1 MTYITSSFRVLA
13 ILISI
18 SASVFSHAQVT
29 DSDVVFSST
38 FGGAT
43 IDGFTYTNPTGSE
56 EWAGFANED
65 VSLYPLSFSDSGEIT
80 FTGATAGIDAD
91 VYFRFEY
98 NTYPDIDPSFA
109 TTSVTVTGTAEASY
123 SVDIPAQGVNT
134 YSSFLLYVT
143 TLDAPVTLTNVTVT
157 SSAIA
162 DPCALVTCPTGQ
174 ECVDGECVVV
184 NGGPMVSAPTPP
196 AREPADVISIY
207 SDAYTD
213 VVVDDFDFGLC
224 GSSPAVAEEMIA
236 GNPTQRYLGEGCQ
249 GINFENNR
257 IDASAFTHLHFDFYT
272 DEMNVIGK
280 VFNLKL
286 VDWAGNA
293 TEDGATS
300 LEVNF
305 NDGTNPAITTGSWV
319 SVDVDITVLGPLVIG
334 NLTTSDLAQ
343 IHLTSNLSN
352 AWYDNLYLYK
362 GESLPGTCND
372 GVMNQDETGIDCG
385 GAICASCENEAT
397 ILYVTTTVC
406 DEASTVQMTG
416 PWWGWDALAGPVAL
430 DNGDGS
436 WTFTFDPA
444 PTENMEYLLVLD
456 GVQEDL
462 IQAMVDG
469 GSCAPLTDYWS
480 YANRQ
485 WEVGSGDVSN
495 VYGQCGNCVSTND
508 LSITLDVC
516 GATPDTVRMTGPFWS
531 WDPNAGPLAS
541 DNGDGT
547 WTVSLPVPATD
558 MEYLFVVDGVQE
570 NLIEDMVEGGSC
582 APITDYWS
590 YANRIWLTADEL
602 SVNVNYDRCVSCSN
616 PDVSITSEICS
627 PEGVSEVK
635 LVGPPNWDW
644 NNGKSGVDNGDGT
657 WTFSYT
663 PIPTDSLE
671 YQIFV
676 DGVGENLVQEMI
688 DGATCAPLSDYFSY
702 ANRLWVVNDGLA
714 IENTYNTCLNCDGEA
729 GISGLEFTF
738 EVYPNPASDMISLS
752 NVPSNYSYVIYN
764 SLGSKLITGSNTG
777 SVDVSSLMGGMY
789 FIELIGK
796 NHFDKVSFIK
806 Y

>member
-1 MTYITSSFRVLA
+1 MTYMTSSFRVLA
-13 ILISI
+13 IFISI

-29 DSDVVFSST
+29 DSDVVFSGT

-56 EWAGFANED
+56 GWAGFANED

-91 VYFRFEY
+91 VYFKFEY
-98 NTYPDIDPSFA
+98 NPYPDTEPSFA

-143 TLDAPVTLTNVTVT
+143 TLDAPVTLTNVTVA

-162 DPCALVTCPTGQ
+162 DPCADVTCPDGQ

-249 GINFENNR
+249 GINFEFNR

-293 TEDGATS
+293 TEDGATG

>member
-1 MTYITSSFRVLA
+1 
-13 ILISI
+13 
-18 SASVFSHAQVT
+18 
-29 DSDVVFSST
+29 
-38 FGGAT
+38 
-43 IDGFTYTNPTGSE
+43 PTGSE

-293 TEDGATS
+293 TEDGATG

>member
-43 IDGFTYTNPTGSE
+43 LDGSTYTTPTGSE
-56 EWAGFANED
+56 VWAGFANED

-98 NTYPDIDPSFA
+98 NPYPDTEPSFA

-293 TEDGATS
+293 TEDGATG

>member
-1 MTYITSSFRVLA
+1 MTYISSSFKVFA

-29 DSDVVFSST
+29 DSDVVFSGT

-43 IDGFTYTNPTGSE
+43 LDGSTYTTPTGSE
-56 EWAGFANED
+56 VWAGFANED

-98 NTYPDIDPSFA
+98 NPYPDTEPSFV
-109 TTSVTVTGTAEASY
+109 TTSVTVTGTAEAAY

-143 TLDAPVTLTNVTVT
+143 TLDAPVTLTNVTLS

-162 DPCALVTCPTGQ
+162 DPCSDVICPDGQ

-293 TEDGATS
+293 TEDGATG

>member
-1 MTYITSSFRVLA
+1 MTYISSSFKVFA

-29 DSDVVFSST
+29 DSDVVFSGT

-43 IDGFTYTNPTGSE
+43 LDGSTYTTPTGSE
-56 EWAGFANED
+56 VWAGFANED

-98 NTYPDIDPSFA
+98 NPYPDTEPSFV
-109 TTSVTVTGTAEASY
+109 TTSVTVTGTAEAAY

-293 TEDGATS
+293 TEDGATG

>member
-1 MTYITSSFRVLA
+1 MTYISSSFKVFA

-18 SASVFSHAQVT
+18 SASVFSHAQVIH
-29 DSDVVFSST
+29 SDVVFSGP

-43 IDGFTYTNPTGSE
+43 LDGSTYTTPTGSE
-56 EWAGFANED
+56 VWAGFANED

-98 NTYPDIDPSFA
+98 NPYPDTEPSFV
-109 TTSVTVTGTAEASY
+109 TTSVTVTGTAEAAY

-143 TLDAPVTLTNVTVT
+143 TLDAPITLTNVTLS

-162 DPCALVTCPTGQ
+162 DPCSDVICPDGQ
-174 ECVDGECVVV
+174 ECVDGECVV

-224 GSSPAVAEEMIA
+224 GFSPAVAEEMIA

-272 DEMNVIGK
+272 DETDVIGK

-293 TEDGATS
+293 TEAGATG

-319 SVDVDITVLGPLVIG
+319 SVDVDITVFGPLVIG

-362 GESLPGTCND
+362 GESLLETCND

-385 GAICASCENEAT
+385 GAMCPACEDEAS

-406 DEASTVQMTG
+406 VEASTVQMTG
-416 PWWGWDALAGPVAL
+416 PWWSWDLNAGPVAV
-430 DNGDGS
+430 DNGDGD

-444 PTENMEYLLVLD
+444 PT
-456 GVQEDL
+456 
-462 IQAMVDG
+462 
-469 GSCAPLTDYWS
+469 
-480 YANRQ
+480 
-485 WEVGSGDVSN
+485 
-495 VYGQCGNCVSTND
+495 
-508 LSITLDVC
+508 
-516 GATPDTVRMTGPFWS
+516 
-531 WDPNAGPLAS
+531 
-541 DNGDGT
+541 
-547 WTVSLPVPATD
+547 TD
-558 MEYLFVVDGVQE
+558 MEYLLVVDGVQE
-570 NLIEDMVEGGSC
+570 NLIEEMVAGASC
-582 APITDYWS
+582 APITDY
-590 YANRIWLTADEL
+590 D
-602 SVNVNYDRCVSCSN
+602 
-616 PDVSITSEICS
+616 
-627 PEGVSEVK
+627 
-635 LVGPPNWDW
+635 
-644 NNGKSGVDNGDGT
+644 
-657 WTFSYT
+657 
-663 PIPTDSLE
+663 
-671 YQIFV
+671 
-676 DGVGENLVQEMI
+676 
-688 DGATCAPLSDYFSY
+688 SY
-702 ANRLWVVNDGLA
+702 ANRLWVVADGEA
-714 IENTYNTCLNCDGEA
+714 IYNTYNTCFNCEDEVGVSDIE
-729 GISGLEFTF
+729 LEF
-738 EVYPNPASDMISLS
+738 EVYPNPASDKISLS
-752 NVPSNYSYVIYN
+752 NVPSHYSYIIYN
-764 SLGSKLITGSNTG
+764 SVGRKLMSGSNTE
-777 SVDVSSLMGGMY
+777 SVDISSLMSGMY
-789 FIELIGK
+789 FIQLIGG
-796 NHFDKVSFIK
+796 NNFNTVSFIK
-806 Y
+806 N

>member
-1 MTYITSSFRVLA
+1 MTYISSSFKVFA

-29 DSDVVFSST
+29 DSDVVFSGT

-43 IDGFTYTNPTGSE
+43 LDGSTYTTPTGSE
-56 EWAGFANED
+56 VWAGFANED

-98 NTYPDIDPSFA
+98 NPYPDTEPSFV
-109 TTSVTVTGTAEASY
+109 TTSVTVTGTAEAAY

-272 DEMNVIGK
+272 DETNVIGK

-293 TEDGATS
+293 TEDGATG